1 LPALFD
7 ATLSGM
13 RLAFNAMM
21 SSALP
26 FKRLSFFY
34 ALYFAL
40 LGCIAPYW
48 GLFLQS
54 RAFDPEQIGQL
65 MACFGLVRILAHNL
79 WAYWSRYFRSPMQMV
94 RTAGVLTML
103 CFSLIWWADSFWTM
117 AAVMILYG
125 FFWAAMLPQYEAMT
139 LQHCGTQV
147 EAYGQIRMWGSI
159 GFVLVVLGAGYLF
172 ELVSVG
178 WLPVVMLT
186 LMALIGINS
195 LTLPEADASNRKH
208 SAPGQ
213 FLNVLKSRPVQVF
226 ILMNILLQISHGPY
240 YTFFSIYLE
249 NHGYKPAQIGLLWSL
264 GVMAEVFLF
273 WKFHRVVNFF
283 SWRTW
288 CVLSLLITA
297 VRWTLIGSLVDFWGW
312 LILAQLGH
320 AFSFAAMHAISMRYI
335 QHLFPQQLQARA
347 QALYSSVGFGIGG
360 AIGAWVSGSLWQLWG
375 GSQVFFLATLAALLG
390 ALVAWKGLKATES

>member
-1 LPALFD
+1 
-7 ATLSGM
+7 
-13 RLAFNAMM
+13 MM

-48 GLFLQS
+48 GLFLQNRS
-54 RAFDPEQIGQL
+54 FNPEQIGQL
-65 MACFGLVRILAHNL
+65 MACFGLVRILAPNL
-79 WAYWSRYFRSPMQMV
+79 WAYWSRYFRTPMQMV
-94 RTAGVLTML
+94 RWAGMLTML
-103 CFSLIWWADSFWTM
+103 CFSLIWWADSFVSM

-139 LQHCGTQV
+139 LQHCGTQ
-147 EAYGQIRMWGSI
+147 ADIYGRIRMWGSI

-172 ELVSVG
+172 EWISVG
-178 WLPVVMLT
+178 WLPLLMLS

-195 LTLPEADASNRKH
+195 LTLPEPAEGH
-208 SAPGQ
+208 PQPAPSGQ
-213 FLNVLKSRPVQVF
+213 FLNLLKSRPVQVF

-249 NHGYKPAQIGLLWSL
+249 NHGYKPAEIGFLWSL
-264 GVMAEVFLF
+264 GVIAEVFLF
-273 WKFHRVVNFF
+273 WKFHRLVSFF
-283 SWRTW
+283 SWRIW

-312 LILAQLGH
+312 LLLAQLGH
-320 AFSFAAMHAISMRYI
+320 AFSFAAMHAVSMRYI
-335 QHLFPQQLQARA
+335 QHLFPRPLQGRA
-347 QALYSSVGFGIGG
+347 QAMYSSVGFGIGG
-360 AIGAWVSGSLWQLWG
+360 ALGAWLSGSLWLSLG

-390 ALVAWKGLKATES
+390 AFVAWKGLDEKEC